1 MNCMC
6 QDISELEGNEA
17 LDYIE
22 DHLHV
27 IDVND
32 EIRQTLYVCPITRLP
47 WLKDYPNRQYHVGGS
62 PLLRKISMTPE
73 N

>member
-1 MNCMC
+1 MNCIC
-6 QDISELEGNEA
+6 QETSELEGNEA

-22 DHLHV
+22 DDLHV

-47 WLKDYPNRQYHVGGS
+47 WLKDYPNRQYPGGGS
-62 PLLRKISMTPE
+62 PRLSKISMTQE

>member
-22 DHLHV
+22 NHLHV
-27 IDVND
+27 VHVTA
-32 EIRQTLYVCPITRLP
+32 EIPQTLYVCPITRLY
-47 WLKDYPNRQYHVGGS
+47 WLKDYPDRQYPGGGS
-62 PLLRKISMTPE
+62 PRLRKVSMIPE
-73 N
+73 D